1 MNLQKFTQKSLE
13 ALQEAQNIATQNQNP
28 QVEQEHLLLALLEQE
43 NSLIKELIK
52 KVGNE
57 EVIEE
62 EVRKKVLNKPKITGG
77 ARQANNIYVSQD
89 LDITLANAEKVAK
102 NMKDEYVSVEHLM
115 ISLFDN
121 FNSELKGLFREHGIA
136 KNDFLK
142 ALSKV
147 RGNRRVTSDNPEETY
162 DALKK
167 YGQDL
172 VEMARAQKLDPVIGR
187 DNEIRNVIRILSRK
201 TKNNPCLIG
210 EPGVGKTAIAEG
222 LALRIVRGDVPEG
235 LKDCTIFSLDMGSL
249 VAGAKYR
256 GEFEERLKAVLQEIK
271 KSEGKI
277 ILFID
282 EIHTIVGAG
291 KTDGAM
297 DAGNLLKPMLARGEL
312 HCIGATTLNEYRQ
325 YIEKDQALERRFQ
338 PVLVDEPT
346 VEDTITILRGL
357 KERYEVFHGV
367 KIADNALISAATLS
381 HRYISD
387 RFLPDKAIDLIDEAC
402 SMIKTE
408 MESMPTELDE
418 ISRKIMQLEIEETAL
433 SKEKDD
439 MSKKRLEDIKKEK
452 AELKTKFDGMKAKW
466 ENEKQ
471 AINKVQKLREEI
483 ENVNSQIEKAE
494 RNYELSKVAE
504 LRYGRLPELQNELK
518 KEEELIEKSKEDGL
532 LRNKVT
538 EEEITKIISRWTGI
552 PVSKLM
558 EGERKKILNL
568 DKILHK
574 RVIGQDE
581 AVEKVS
587 EAIIRSRAGISDPR
601 RPIGSFMFLGPTG
614 VGKTELAKSLAESLF
629 DDEHNIVR
637 IDMSEYMEKYSVS
650 RLIGAPP
657 GYVGYEEGGQLTEAV
672 RRRPYS
678 VVLFDEIEKAHPD
691 VFNVLLQVLDD
702 GRVTDSQG
710 RTVDFK
716 NTIIILTSNL
726 GSEFILEGI
735 GENGDISEEAKEKVK
750 MLLKQSFRPE
760 FLNRLDEIVF
770 YKPLKKNEISKILEL
785 LIIDLE
791 KRLSDKNIKLKLS
804 ENAKKYLIDNGY
816 DEIYGARPLKRFVQK
831 KLETLIAKKILTQE
845 ILPNSTVEIDCKDNE
860 LIIE

>member
-1 MNLQKFTQKSLE
+1 
-13 ALQEAQNIATQNQNP
+13 
-28 QVEQEHLLLALLEQE
+28 
-43 NSLIKELIK
+43 
-52 KVGNE
+52 
-57 EVIEE
+57 
-62 EVRKKVLNKPKITGG
+62 
-77 ARQANNIYVSQD
+77 
-89 LDITLANAEKVAK
+89 
-102 NMKDEYVSVEHLM
+102 
-115 ISLFDN
+115 
-121 FNSELKGLFREHGIA
+121 
-136 KNDFLK
+136 
-142 ALSKV
+142 
-147 RGNRRVTSDNPEETY
+147 
-162 DALKK
+162 
-167 YGQDL
+167 
-172 VEMARAQKLDPVIGR
+172 
-187 DNEIRNVIRILSRK
+187 
-201 TKNNPCLIG
+201 
-210 EPGVGKTAIAEG
+210 
-222 LALRIVRGDVPEG
+222 
-235 LKDCTIFSLDMGSL
+235 MGSL

-256 GEFEERLKAVLQEIK
+256 GEFEERLKAVLQEVK

-297 DAGNLLKPMLARGEL
+297 DAGNILKPMLARGEL

-338 PVLVDEPT
+338 PVMVDEPS
-346 VEDTITILRGL
+346 VEDTISILRGL
-357 KERYEVFHGV
+357 KERYEVYHGV
-367 KIADNALISAATLS
+367 KISDNALIAAATLS

-433 SKEKDD
+433 SKETDE
-439 MSKKRLEDIKKEK
+439 MSKQRLQDIQKEK
-452 AELKTKFDGMKAKW
+452 AELKTKFDSMKAKW

-471 AINKVQKLREEI
+471 SIGKVQKLREEI
-483 ENVNSQIEKAE
+483 ESVNSQIEQAE
-494 RNYELSKVAE
+494 RNYELNKAAE
-504 LRYGRLPELQNELK
+504 LKYGKLPELK
-518 KEEELIEKSKEDGL
+518 KQLEIEEEKTEKEKNTENSL

-538 EEEITKIISRWTGI
+538 EDEITKIISRWTGI
-552 PVSKLM
+552 PVAKLM
-558 EGERKKILNL
+558 EGEREKLL
-568 DKILHK
+568 HLSDILHK

-601 RPIGSFMFLGPTG
+601 RPIGSFLFLGPTG
-614 VGKTELAKSLAESLF
+614 VGKTELAKALAESLF

-672 RRRPYS
+672 RRKPYS

-691 VFNVLLQVLDD
+691 VFNILLQVLDD
-702 GRVTDSQG
+702 GRITDSQG

-726 GSEFILEGI
+726 GSEYILEGI
-735 GENGDISEEAKEKVK
+735 EDSGEISKEAQDKVNT
-750 MLLKQSFRPE
+750 LLKQSFRPE

-770 YKPLKKNEISKILEL
+770 YKPLKKAEISKILDL

-791 KRLSDKNIKLKLS
+791 KRLEDKHIRLELTDS
-804 ENAKKYLIDNGY
+804 AKNYLIDNGY

-845 ILPNSTVEIDCKDNE
+845 ILPNSLVTIDCVDNE
-860 LIIE
+860 LCLVK

>member
-1 MNLQKFTQKSLE
+1 MNIQKFTQKSLE
-13 ALQEAQNIATQNQNP
+13 ALQEAQNIATENQNP

-52 KVGNE
+52 KIGNE

-62 EVRKKVLNKPKITGG
+62 DVRKKVLNKPKITGG

-89 LDITLANAEKVAK
+89 LDLTLANAEKIAK
-102 NMKDEYVSVEHLM
+102 NMKDEYVSVEHIM

-121 FNSELKGLFREHGIA
+121 FNSELKSLFREHGIT

-381 HRYISD
+381 NRYISD

-418 ISRKIMQLEIEETAL
+418 VSRKIMQLEIEETAL
-433 SKEKDD
+433 SKEKDEI
-439 MSKKRLEDIKKEK
+439 SKKRLEDIKKEK

-466 ENEKQ
+466 DNEKQ

-494 RNYELSKVAE
+494 RNYELNKVAE
-504 LRYGRLPELQNELK
+504 LRYGKLPELQNELK
-518 KEEELIEKSKEDGL
+518 KEEELIEKSKENGL

-538 EEEITKIISRWTGI
+538 EDEITKIISKWTGI

-558 EGERKKILNL
+558 EGEREKILNL